1 MQQGQRTLDE
11 GDAKGKAEAGFYAQK
26 ERHKI
31 DLSKIIA
38 HEFTERLT
46 SHLLEEW
53 GVSLTSMAVTDIQV
67 IDEDV
72 KKALAH
78 GVKTSIDA
86 TNARRNAEAS
96 AETARIQA
104 RGQSDSE
111 RIRADGD
118 AYRIREV
125 ARAQEEAGQ
134 LLERSKVAVTI
145 RLAEAAAAALGKT
158 SLVCAPDLGTN
169 SLLGLLGATKA
180 IPSSTSNL

>member
-1 MQQGQRTLDE
+1 M
-11 GDAKGKAEAGFYAQK
+11 
-26 ERHKI
+26 
-31 DLSKIIA
+31 
-38 HEFTERLT
+38 
-46 SHLLEEW
+46 
-53 GVSLTSMAVTDIQV
+53 

-104 RGQSDSE
+104 RGESDSE

-134 LLERSKVAVTI
+134 LLERSKVAVTM
-145 RLAEAAAAALGKT
+145 
-158 SLVCAPDLGTN
+158 
-169 SLLGLLGATKA
+169 
-180 IPSSTSNL
+180 